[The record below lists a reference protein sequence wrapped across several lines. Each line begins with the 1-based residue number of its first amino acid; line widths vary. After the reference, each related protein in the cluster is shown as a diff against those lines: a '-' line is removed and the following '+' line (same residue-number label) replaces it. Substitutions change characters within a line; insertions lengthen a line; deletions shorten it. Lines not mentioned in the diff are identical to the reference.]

1 MSIAL
6 CIVALIVTAWLARN
20 SLVWG
25 IVSALTVG
33 YFYGIVRANL
43 MEPMAHFVFDA
54 AVVGLYLGWILRPQ
68 RLGRIEV
75 AELRHWLVLLIGW
88 PVFLTFLPI
97 QSPMVQVVG
106 LRGSAFLLPLIL
118 LGARQGDLNL
128 RDLAVPVSFLNLV
141 AMGFAGAEFL
151 MGLEKF
157 YPVTDVTELI
167 YRSQVG
173 DAAGSYRIPATF
185 VNAHAYAGTMVCT
198 LPLLVSRWVDF
209 AEWRKKRAL
218 LLAGMTAA
226 IVGVFMSATRTHAV
240 ALFVLVIVATLS
252 LRMRPSRLAVWLVI
266 LGCAGWVVWQDE
278 RLQRFT
284 TLADTEYVVQ
294 RFEGSVNATFLTLMV
309 DYPMGNGIG
318 AGGTSLPYFLARE
331 IVNPVGIENEYGR
344 ILLELG
350 LPGLV
355 LWIGFIG
362 WAVSRGT
369 RTLKG
374 SRDMGRRLA
383 LTAVATYFLTAMT
396 GTGVF
401 TSVPQSAIL
410 MLLVGWIVTADTGF
424 AGASNADSLP
434 PDAIMRKEMGQYQGA
449 FSRRVGLEG

>member
-43 MEPMAHFVFDA
+43 MEPMAHFTFDA
-54 AVVGLYLGWILRPQ
+54 AVIGLYLGWLLRPHGF
-68 RLGRIEV
+68 GRIEV

-88 PVFLTFLPI
+88 PLLLTLLPI
-97 QSPMVQVVG
+97 QNPMVQIVG

-128 RDLAVPVSFLNLV
+128 RDLAIPLSMLNLL
-141 AMGFAGAEFL
+141 AIGFAIAEYL
-151 MGLEKF
+151 MGLEAF
-157 YPVTDVTELI
+157 YPITEVTELI
-167 YRSQVG
+167 YASRVD
-173 DAAGSYRIPATF
+173 DAAKWYRIPATF

-209 AEWRKKRAL
+209 AEWRKKRVL
-218 LLAGMTAA
+218 VLAGMAAA

-240 ALFVLVIVATLS
+240 VLFVLVLVATLS

-266 LGCAGWVVWQDE
+266 LGSASWVVLQDE

-284 TLADTEYVVQ
+284 TLADTEYVAQ
-294 RFEGSVNATFLTLMV
+294 RLEGSVNATFLTLMV

-318 AGGTSLPYFLARE
+318 GGGTSLPYFLSKD

-350 LPGLV
+350 LPGLI
-355 LWIGFIG
+355 LWVCFVG
-362 WAVSRGT
+362 WAVSRGL
-369 RTLKG
+369 RNQRRGL
-374 SRDMGRRLA
+374 DLGRRLA
-383 LTAVATYFLTAMT
+383 LTAVATYFLTAMA
-396 GTGVF
+396 GIGMF

-410 MLLVGWIVTADTGF
+410 MLLVGWIFTTEPAV
-424 AGASNADSLP
+424 AGVGDAESLP
-434 PDAIMRKEMGQYQGA
+434 HGATNRRALAGYQGSY
-449 FSRRVGLEG
+449 SRRVGA